1 MSNLEKA
8 YLKFIKKQEIAGQP
22 FYDKKNQLK
31 KFYLPLCNKIFTY
44 YKNIDKTLLIG
55 LSGGQGS
62 GKSTIAHILKII
74 LQNRYKLNVIN
85 FSIDDFYKPHSSRKK
100 MSKSLHPLFKVR
112 GVPGT
117 HDNKKLYKI
126 IKVLKSK
133 KFYPVKIPKFDKSR
147 DDRLKKKFWHN
158 IKKKPN
164 IIIFEG
170 WCVGAKP
177 QINKDL
183 INPMNILEKYD
194 DNKLTWRK
202 KVNNELKTNYKKIF
216 GLIDKKIYLKVPNF
230 KYVLKWRLL
239 QEKKLRFKA
248 KNKTMNDKEIK
259 RFIMFYERITKH
271 MLKNY
276 KSNDIVVQI
285 DNKHKIQSINK

>member
-8 YLKFIKKQEIAGQP
+8 YLKLLKKQETTGQP
-22 FYDKKNQLK
+22 FYDKLNQLK
-31 KFYLPLCNKIFTY
+31 NFYLPICDKIYNY
-44 YKNIDKTLLIG
+44 YSNINRTLIIG

-62 GKSTIAHILKII
+62 GKSTIAQILKII
-74 LQNRYKLNVIN
+74 LQHKFNLNVVN
-85 FSIDDFYKPHSSRKK
+85 FSIDDFYKTSSTRKK

-117 HDNKKLYKI
+117 HDSKMLYKI
-126 IKVLKSK
+126 IKDLKAK
-133 KFYPVKIPKFDKSR
+133 RFHLIKIPKFDKSK
-147 DDRLKKKFWHN
+147 DDRSNKKYWQK

-177 QINKDL
+177 QFNKDL
-183 INPMNILEKYD
+183 IEPINTLEKNY

-202 KVNNELKTNYKKIF
+202 KVNNELRTNYKKVF
-216 GLIDKKIYLKVPNF
+216 NLIDKSIYLKVPSF

-239 QEKKLRFKA
+239 QEKKLKY
-248 KNKTMNDKEIK
+248 KTKSKTMNDREVK
-259 RFIMFYERITKH
+259 RFIMFYERITKG

-276 KSNDIVVQI
+276 KSNDIVIKI
-285 DNKHKIQSINK
+285 DNKHKICSINY